1 MVNMDNFLW
10 DKSLSRFFA
19 TPPTPL
25 ANKATANLLQKGAY
39 SSKNL
44 AHTAGSSINNITYK
58 AAQAVGTKMVT
69 ARAAAEAAKLA
80 GTKASLFGK
89 LLVKSKALTTLSE
102 GLSKMGT
109 KTGMKMSGVGT
120 LFGIGFALNGIYKVG
135 KNLVKGEFKAAG
147 HELIKSTGAVAGC
160 MAGMAMFV
168 PGMGFFAGLALAM
181 GADTAISWTTEKFA
195 DMLFPS
201 VAAKNKA
208 QEQAEKLKQ
217 SYTEAYQKTKQQ
229 DPIEAWRNR
238 QLKMYG

>member
-19 TPPTPL
+19 TPPKPL
-25 ANKATANLLQKGAY
+25 VNQTTANLLQKGVY
-39 SSKNL
+39 NSKNL
-44 AHTAGSSINNITYK
+44 AYNAGSGLNNITYK
-58 AAQAVGTKMVT
+58 AAQTVGTKMV
-69 ARAAAEAAKLA
+69 ASKVAAEAAMKA

-89 LLVKSKALTTLSE
+89 LLSKSKSLTTLSE

-109 KTGMKMSGVGT
+109 KTGMKMSGIGT
-120 LFGIGFALNGIYKVG
+120 LFGIGFAISGIYKAG
-135 KNLVKGEFKAAG
+135 KNLVKGEFKAAA

-168 PGMGFFAGLALAM
+168 PGVGFFTGLALAM

-208 QEQAEKLKQ
+208 QEQAEKAKQ
-217 SYTEAYQKTKQQ
+217 AYTEAYQKTQQQ
-229 DPIEAWRNR
+229 DPIAAWRNR